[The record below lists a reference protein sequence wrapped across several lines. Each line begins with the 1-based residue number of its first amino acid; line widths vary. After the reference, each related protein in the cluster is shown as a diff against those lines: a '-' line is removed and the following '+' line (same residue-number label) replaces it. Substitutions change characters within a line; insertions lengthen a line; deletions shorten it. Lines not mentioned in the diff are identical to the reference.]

1 MCLFLGSRI
10 WAGDLN
16 YLQRGGLIPQ
26 LLSDSIFFSKHMS
39 KHESSSQMPSVSW
52 IHVSPNS
59 DNSPIE
65 TESLV
70 EEPPA

>member
-1 MCLFLGSRI
+1 MWLFPGSRI
-10 WAGDLN
+10 WAGDLK

-26 LLSDSIFFSKHMS
+26 LLSDSIFFSKHMC

-52 IHVSPNS
+52 IREVHTVITVPWRQ
-59 DNSPIE
+59 
-65 TESLV
+65 SLV